1 MASNIALRVIDG
13 EDVPAVGR
21 DWFETCDPASGEVL
35 ARVPRAA
42 AADVDAAVR
51 AAREAQPGWQ
61 ALSPR
66 ERGTMLLAIA
76 DLIADRAEELTRLET
91 LDVGKPLH
99 EARVDVHHAE
109 RLFRFYGEV
118 AGGLD
123 QGHRPG
129 LPSREPDPR
138 RPGSHQQL
146 GDRVWRGALVRRD
159 TSERIRP
166 REGPASPH

>member
-1 MASNIALRVIDG
+1 MVIDG

-91 LDVGKPLH
+91 LDVGKPCTRRVSTSITPSASSASM
-99 EARVDVHHAE
+99 AR
-109 RLFRFYGEV
+109 
-118 AGGLD
+118 
-123 QGHRPG
+123 
-129 LPSREPDPR
+129 
-138 RPGSHQQL
+138 
-146 GDRVWRGALVRRD
+146 WR
-159 TSERIRP
+159 TSCRP
-166 REGPASPH
+166 RSSRSTAASPSPTASRTA